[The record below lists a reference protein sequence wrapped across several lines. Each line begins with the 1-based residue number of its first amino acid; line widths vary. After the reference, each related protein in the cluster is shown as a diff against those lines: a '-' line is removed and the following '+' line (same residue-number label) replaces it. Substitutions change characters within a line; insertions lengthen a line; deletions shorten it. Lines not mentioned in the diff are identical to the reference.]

1 VATERYVDRS
11 TSDLRCRSSSTIAM
25 AANAPS
31 DSIVEC
37 SGRLGQYERGRYRPR
52 TMPTATVTRRKP
64 MNSVRAVCALHQS
77 GDERARKI
85 CIGTGSD
92 VNLGDQGYREPRMR
106 GLGTPTIVLRL
117 DCEEYLAIDRSW
129 A

>member
-1 VATERYVDRS
+1 MKHGYRRQPH
-11 TSDLRCRSSSTIAM
+11 
-25 AANAPS
+25 AADPPS

-52 TMPTATVTRRKP
+52 TMPTATVTRRNP
-64 MNSVRAVCALHQS
+64 MNSARAVCDLDQS

-92 VNLGDQGYREPRMR
+92 VNLGDQGYQEPRMR
-106 GLGTPTIVLRL
+106 GLGTRTTVLRL
-117 DCEEYLAIDRSW
+117 DCEECLAIDPSW